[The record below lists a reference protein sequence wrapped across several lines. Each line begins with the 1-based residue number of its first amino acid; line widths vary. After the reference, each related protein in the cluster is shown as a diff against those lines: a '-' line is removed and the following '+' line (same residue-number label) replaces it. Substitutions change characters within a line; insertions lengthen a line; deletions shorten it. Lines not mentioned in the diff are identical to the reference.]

1 MAELPKVQIGDKTY
15 YDDAKLREYRNVDNP
30 HDRIDYD
37 DTVICPDC
45 GKILT
50 ELHFTDSGTFNI
62 AQKSETERTVREFSC
77 PKCNTEMNMT
87 DLEGWGII

>member
-30 HDRIDYD
+30 HDKIDYD
-37 DTVICPDC
+37 NTVICPDC

-50 ELHFTDSGTFNI
+50 ELHFKDEGHYNI
-62 AQKSETERTVREFSC
+62 ANKSETDGTERFFTC
-77 PKCNTEMNMT
+77 PECNAEIDKS
-87 DLEGWGII
+87 DLEAWGII